1 MLNFDRYRV
10 LTFDCYGTLID
21 WESGIL
27 KAVRPVLEKHG
38 AGVDDQAI
46 LEMYAQMEAALES
59 DEYMRYQLLVEDVMA
74 GMGGSL
80 GIDLTQDERRAVAS
94 SIKDWRPF
102 ADTVAALKR
111 LKKKYKLAI
120 ISNIDDH
127 LFAASAVHLD
137 VAFDWVVTAEQ
148 SGAYKPSPRM
158 FEFALE
164 RIGQPKEALLHGAQS
179 RYHDIA
185 PARKLGLQ
193 TVWVNRR
200 TGEKGPGA
208 TPPSDA
214 TPDLEVASLA
224 ELADAAGL

>member
-1 MLNFDRYRV
+1 MLNFDRYHV

-27 KAVRPVLEKHG
+27 KAVRPVLETHG

-46 LEMYAQMEAALES
+46 LEMYAQMEAALEA
-59 DEYMRYQLLVEDVMA
+59 DEYMRYQLLVEEAMA
-74 GMGGSL
+74 GMGGSF
-80 GIDLTQDERRAVAS
+80 GIDLADDERRAVVS

-102 ADTVAALKR
+102 PDTVAALKR

-164 RIGQPKEALLHGAQS
+164 RIGQPKEAILHVAQS